1 MLQQTYRFL
10 VRPIVRPHRLNSG
23 MPKTSPKCLITQ
35 YRRVPILFELWSG
48 SIARSEAARDKAMKG
63 YKSQMRALHDGVK
76 ARPCITAYP
85 SAPENRQLPRVMA
98 QKRTHRHLFL
108 KDLQT
113 PAPDSG
119 SAPKQETLTPRR
131 RIDKCCRIPKNACKG
146 EQKKLA
152 DAIRRFFFCGW
163 NNEQGSSPVCC
174 KK

>member
-1 MLQQTYRFL
+1 MLQQAYRFL

-35 YRRVPILFELWSG
+35 YRRVSILFELWSG

-76 ARPCITAYP
+76 ARPCKTTYP

-113 PAPDSG
+113 PASDSG

-131 RIDKCCRIPKNACKG
+131 RMTNVAEFQKTPAKESKKNSRMQSDDFFLRL
-146 EQKKLA
+146 EQ
-152 DAIRRFFFCGW
+152 
-163 NNEQGSSPVCC
+163 
-174 KK
+174 